1 MKKSINIKEKQGI
14 SVIVKA
20 ILLYGSPLP
29 CKRKHALY
37 NYIIKPRSYTYKNH
51 YKTLGGEPMCF
62 HAKKQTSVT
71 DRNSDVL

>member
-29 CKRKHALY
+29 CKRHHALY
-37 NYIIKPRSYTYKNH
+37 TYITKPRSYTYKNH
-51 YKTLGGEPMCF
+51 YRTLGGKSICL
-62 HAKKQTSVT
+62 HARKETSDIEQTS
-71 DRNSDVL
+71 DRL